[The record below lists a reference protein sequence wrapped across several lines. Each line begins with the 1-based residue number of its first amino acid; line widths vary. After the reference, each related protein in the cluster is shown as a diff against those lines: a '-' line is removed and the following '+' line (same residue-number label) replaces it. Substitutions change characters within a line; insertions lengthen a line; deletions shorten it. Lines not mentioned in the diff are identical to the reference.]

1 MLCYHHQRNT
11 LVTSAAE
18 KSWFDSPIVLYTA
31 LSSAFAIC
39 SKAGSRLN
47 SNICASFRNA
57 DGLQGVDWLVFVA
70 LNIAPCVVVQLCG
83 TYQRSLGY
91 GDAQASG
98 QGLWHHKKQGGEVG
112 GPAAA
117 ALI

>member
-18 KSWFDSPIVLYTA
+18 KSWFDSPIVLSTA
-31 LSSAFAIC
+31 LSPRSAT
-39 SKAGSRLN
+39 
-47 SNICASFRNA
+47 

-117 ALI
+117 ALIQQFEHDMRLNKSSQYN

>member
-1 MLCYHHQRNT
+1 MFKGWFSIEQQYLRLVPQRRWAT
-11 LVTSAAE
+11 
-18 KSWFDSPIVLYTA
+18 
-31 LSSAFAIC
+31 
-39 SKAGSRLN
+39 
-47 SNICASFRNA
+47 
-57 DGLQGVDWLVFVA
+57 QGVDWLVFVA